1 MLYKFLCCLLVCGVI
16 GCTTQSTDDEGSN
29 SIFPTPPIIA
39 EKEKESTT
47 PGIQIEEVNPPI
59 PQPIVEEP
67 VIEEPVVEEP
77 VVEEPEPEPEPI
89 EEEKREPEDNRAPLF
104 IRTTISHG
112 DVDVDINTDRFIFTF
127 DENIGDAKVK
137 LTNETRNFDMKWEIF
152 IVGKEITLLRFLEG
166 RHLRGA
172 EVYTIHI
179 SWADKAGNWDPGG
192 IITFVTRAKE

>member
-1 MLYKFLCCLLVCGVI
+1 MSYKSLYVVMCLLVFYVV
-16 GCTTQSTDDEGSN
+16 GCSTDSSDDT
-29 SIFPTPPIIA
+29 SIFPVPPTIPEETQEGTPPVV
-39 EKEKESTT
+39 
-47 PGIQIEEVNPPI
+47 PVQVVPPPV

-67 VIEEPVVEEP
+67 I
-77 VVEEPEPEPEPI
+77 VEEPEPEPEPI
-89 EEEKREPEDNRAPLF
+89 EEEEREPEDNRAPLF

-112 DVDVDINTDRFIFTF
+112 DADIDIDTDRFVFTF

-137 LTNETRNFDMKWEIF
+137 LRNDTRNFDMNWETF

-166 RHLRGA
+166 KHLQA
-172 EVYTIHI
+172 QEVYTIEI

>member
-1 MLYKFLCCLLVCGVI
+1 MLYNSLCVCLLMCCVMACS
-16 GCTTQSTDDEGSN
+16 TDSTDDE
-29 SIFPTPPIIA
+29 SIFPVPPIIA
-39 EKEKESTT
+39 EEEKEATT
-47 PGIQIEEVNPPI
+47 PKIPVEVLPPPV

-67 VIEEPVVEEP
+67 VVEEP
-77 VVEEPEPEPEPI
+77 DPEPEPI
-89 EEEKREPEDNRAPLF
+89 EEKEPEDNRAPLF

-112 DVDVDINTDRFIFTF
+112 DVDVDIDTDRFVFTF

-137 LTNETRNFDMKWEIF
+137 LTNETRDFDMKWEKF

-166 RHLRGA
+166 VHLQAA
-172 EVYTIHI
+172 EVYTIDI

>member
-1 MLYKFLCCLLVCGVI
+1 MCCIMACS
-16 GCTTQSTDDEGSN
+16 TDSTDDA
-29 SIFPTPPIIA
+29 SIFPVPPTIPEETKEATPPKI
-39 EKEKESTT
+39 
-47 PGIQIEEVNPPI
+47 PVEVVPPVI

-67 VIEEPVVEEP
+67 VIEEPIVEGP
-77 VVEEPEPEPEPI
+77 EPEPEPEPI
-89 EEEKREPEDNRAPLF
+89 EEEKEPEDNRSPLF

-112 DVDVDINTDRFIFTF
+112 DVDVDIDTDRFVFTF

-137 LTNETRNFDMKWEIF
+137 LRNDTRNLDMKWEKF

-166 RHLRGA
+166 WHLQGA
-172 EVYTIHI
+172 EVYTIEI